1 MTDKQKTA
9 KALIHVFS
17 DHILTQNLYDL
28 TVSSGRV
35 KNRIYKIVKIMYKD
49 LNIKKFPTRG
59 KLLDIANKVVLKK
72 EEELKKEKYYHM
84 EERIH
89 ENEIRK
95 GSIAKSQASA
105 YRLAQFMNNIPEW
118 KKERGK
124 KDFCYVDIGAGEGT
138 KTLDM
143 RTKLGIAKKDTHCLD
158 LIDTSFRL
166 NQESDACIYEFY
178 DGKKMPFKANYANLV
193 TIILAIHHVTNINV
207 FFKELSRITRPGG
220 IVVVR
225 EHDVND
231 NILDSM
237 LRVLHFMHD
246 VSNKTTSKETKN
258 YVESYYNM
266 NELVKIFEK
275 YNFKLLSNLDFRTKT
290 GAYFIAFQKNK

>member
-35 KNRIYKIVKIMYKD
+35 KNRIFKIVKSMYKD
-49 LNIKKFPTRG
+49 LNKKNFPTRG

-72 EEELKKEKYYHM
+72 EEELKKEKYFHM

-89 ENEIRK
+89 ENEIHK
-95 GSIAKSQASA
+95 GNIAKSQASA

-158 LIDTSFRL
+158 LIDTSFIL
-166 NQESDACIYEFY
+166 DQESDACIYE
-178 DGKKMPFKANYANLV
+178 
-193 TIILAIHHVTNINV
+193 IL
-207 FFKELSRITRPGG
+207 
-220 IVVVR
+220 
-225 EHDVND
+225 
-231 NILDSM
+231 
-237 LRVLHFMHD
+237 
-246 VSNKTTSKETKN
+246 
-258 YVESYYNM
+258 
-266 NELVKIFEK
+266 
-275 YNFKLLSNLDFRTKT
+275 
-290 GAYFIAFQKNK
+290 